1 MGSRLRCEKTERAL
15 AADHGETSQFLLSE
29 HLALDPTARELFL
42 DYVARDLFN
51 ALNLLIRRARGD
63 YSEDQ
68 HPKAFP
74 QFDHSADPGLTAWD
88 LFERWIRRMKPA
100 QATVNTWRTVFL
112 KLKEDFPNHS
122 AAMFTTAEIKTW
134 LEGLITEHDPR
145 IKPRARRSARTIRLT
160 WIAAGKRVFGWAVD
174 QKLVSKN
181 PFADMRVPVPRRKN

>member
-1 MGSRLRCEKTERAL
+1 MAKANLTPLQARALAGRWYHWWTTRYLAKPLPLAHWQEFYEHFTDEASYGAMNVGDPDAPDWDPAAVWDRDYDARKLTRAL

-29 HLALDPTARELFL
+29 HLALDPAARELFL

-88 LFERWIRRMKPA
+88 LLSVGSGA
-100 QATVNTWRTVFL
+100 
-112 KLKEDFPNHS
+112 
-122 AAMFTTAEIKTW
+122 
-134 LEGLITEHDPR
+134 
-145 IKPRARRSARTIRLT
+145 
-160 WIAAGKRVFGWAVD
+160 
-174 QKLVSKN
+174 
-181 PFADMRVPVPRRKN
+181 